1 MPGAYRDAIRQADQA
16 LMPPTAQPQH
26 KPASGQGE
34 PWISGDDDEN
44 LPAARVAAPGASADP
59 VRDYLRQIGK
69 VPLLTARQEV
79 ELAKRIEAGL
89 FASQKL
95 RSEERRVGKRV
106 G

>member
-95 RSEERRVGKRV
+95 AEGGGELRADL
-106 G
+106 